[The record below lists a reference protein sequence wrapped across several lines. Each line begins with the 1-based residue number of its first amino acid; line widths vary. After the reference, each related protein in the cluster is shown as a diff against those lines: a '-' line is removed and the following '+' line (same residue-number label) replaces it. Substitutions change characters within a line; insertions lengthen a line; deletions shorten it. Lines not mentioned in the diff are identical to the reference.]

1 MKLVIQRV
9 KNASLSVRGKLVSE
23 IGVGFVIFFG
33 VGKDDEE
40 EELDFYAKKVANL
53 RIFEDENERMN
64 YSIKDKKGEILLV
77 SQFTLYADTSH
88 GNRPSFF
95 DAEKPERANEIYLKF
110 AKKLEEY
117 DIPVKLGM
125 FGEDMQIVQQNDG
138 PTTIIL

>member
-9 KNASLSVRGKLVSE
+9 KNASLSVKGKLVSE

-33 VGKDDEE
+33 VGKDDNE